1 MEIQQ
6 LRHLV
11 AAVECGNLLKA
22 AKECRISQSG
32 LSRSIRSL
40 EDRLGVE
47 LLTRKAKGVEPTI
60 YGLSVVQRARLI
72 LNEVNRS
79 VEELRAIQA
88 ARLGDV
94 TVGVTQNYGHYLIPQ
109 VLVDLY
115 AAHPEIRVIV
125 TTGGFLDLVEQ
136 LKIGAVDFAFGLVG
150 MVADSDEITIEPLRE
165 HYSKVVARA
174 GHPLAAKPGDITPQ
188 ELANARWAALRGA
201 GFQQNFVDYF
211 LTRQLQ
217 PPVQM
222 LKTDSISLMKAVI
235 ATTDLL
241 AVLPPAIVLDAVE
254 AGTLTILNCEA
265 PAEQTSVG
273 LMFRTHGLITPQ
285 SQQIIDRIRRQFAR

>member
-1 MEIQQ
+1 M
-6 LRHLV
+6 
-11 AAVECGNLLKA
+11 ECGNLLKA

-285 SQQIIDRIRRQFAR
+285 SQQIIDRIRRQFVR